1 MTRSH
6 ALRASAAI
14 AALVFAWAPA
24 TTARDDAG
32 DLMRRA
38 QRDAEAGRFVAADS
52 GYARAAEIAE
62 GDERA
67 EALFRRAGVVRSG
80 TIAESL
86 YRTILDEYGEGEWGR
101 PAALELAKI
110 QFAMGRYESA
120 RGVLAGADLCAWS
133 DEACVFDGMA
143 AIMLRRFDEAAAP
156 LSSVKRGRHKTWA
169 TISLAE
175 AEEGMGHEA
184 SACERYAGLARA
196 RVHPTAWLR
205 HTECLDAAGDAEGGK
220 RELEALADAF
230 PYSPEALRASAKL
243 SPPPPQAAAT
253 PSGDAAASGVEPA
266 QPPLGGTGFTI
277 QFGSFADRGNAI
289 KLAAKIKKTYP
300 GVRIDSELVNYREVF
315 RVRYGQY
322 ATRGEAQTAGE
333 TMTRELDERYTVM
346 PVTRAADE

>member
-1 MTRSH
+1 LVL
-6 ALRASAAI
+6 AWPAAT
-14 AALVFAWAPA
+14 P
-24 TTARDDAG
+24 ARDDAD

-38 QRDAEAGRFVAADS
+38 RRDAEAGRFVAADS

-62 GDERA
+62 GDQRA
-67 EALFRRAGVVRSG
+67 EALYRRAGVVRSG

-86 YRTILDEYGEGEWGR
+86 YRNVMDEYGDSEWGR

-120 RGVLAGADLCAWS
+120 RGVLAGGELCAWS

-143 AIMLRRFDEAAAP
+143 AIMLRRFDEAALP
-156 LSSVKRGRHKTWA
+156 LSNVKRGRHKTWA
-169 TISLAE
+169 TIALAE
-175 AEEGMGHEA
+175 AEEGMGNGA
-184 SACERYAGLARA
+184 AACERYAGLARA

-205 HTECLDAAGDAEGGK
+205 YAECLDAAGDAEGAK

-230 PYSPEALRASAKL
+230 PYAPEALRASAKL
-243 SPPPPQAAAT
+243 SPRPPAVAP
-253 PSGDAAASGVEPA
+253 PSGDAAASDVEPA
-266 QPPLGGTGFTI
+266 RPALGGTGFTV

-300 GVRIDSELVNYREVF
+300 GVRIDSELINYREVF

-322 ATRGEAQTAGE
+322 ATREEAQAAGEA
-333 TMTRELDERYTVM
+333 MTREIDERYTVM
-346 PVTRAADE
+346 PVTRAAND